1 MHNAFY
7 FMYCFFGKLV
17 VDLFTWEVG
26 CLFIYLFMLQW
37 LNGVPCVCAGVCDE
51 CATF

>member
-1 MHNAFY
+1 MPFILCIVSLGSWLLIY
-7 FMYCFFGKLV
+7 LLGKLV
-17 VDLFTWEVG
+17 VY
-26 CLFIYLFMLQW
+26 LFIYLFMLQW

>member
-1 MHNAFY
+1 MHNAFFFFFFLGSWLLIY
-7 FMYCFFGKLV
+7 LFGKLV
-17 VDLFTWEVG
+17 V
-26 CLFIYLFMLQW
+26 YSFMLQW